1 MANVARA
8 SDPSV
13 RVLDREPTS
22 GSGGA
27 VLMGSAVGFAAAVAF
42 GVFLWLSV
50 H

>member
-1 MANVARA
+1 M
-8 SDPSV
+8 
-13 RVLDREPTS
+13 S

-27 VLMGSAVGFAAAVAF
+27 VLMGSAIGLVAAVAF

>member
-8 SDPSV
+8 SDVSA
-13 RVLDREPTS
+13 RIGEREPAS

-27 VLMGSAVGFAAAVAF
+27 VLMGSAIGFLAAVAF